1 MFWII
6 LNSRTIENHPKL
18 MAICKMTSQLLAL
31 ILSLMT
37 VSTTALAY
45 PSKPVRFI
53 VPNVPG
59 GSGDVV
65 ARALSEKLQQKLNQS
80 FIVDNRSGAGT
91 IIGTQIAAKAPADGY
106 TIILSALPHVIN
118 PHLQKSVGYHPI
130 NDFSPITLVGY
141 TPMYLFASL
150 DSKVIT
156 VNNLISLAK
165 ASPGKLAVGSG
176 GNGTAT
182 HLATELLKVR
192 AGVSIIHT
200 PYKGTGP
207 ALLDLA
213 GGHIPFVFSSLA
225 AATPLVKAGKITA
238 VAVANDRRGQ
248 ASPET
253 PTFAEAGLSNLVVVH
268 WLGVL
273 APAGVSS
280 KIVNLLNAEIVD
292 AIKSPDI
299 RDRFGR
305 LDIEPSPNSPETFK
319 RFLIDESS
327 RWGEVLKK
335 ANLAVK

>member
-1 MFWII
+1 MHQI
-6 LNSRTIENHPKL
+6 LQNSLVI
-18 MAICKMTSQLLAL
+18 TSFL
-31 ILSLMT
+31 ILL
-37 VSTTALAY
+37 VAAPTTALAY
-45 PSKPVRFI
+45 PTKPIRFI

-59 GSGDVV
+59 GSGDVI
-65 ARALSEKLQQKLNQS
+65 ARALTEKLQLRLGQS
-80 FIVDNRSGAGT
+80 FIIDNRSGAGT
-91 IIGTQIAAKAPADGY
+91 IIGTQIAAQAPADGY

-150 DSKVIT
+150 ESRVTT
-156 VNNLISLAK
+156 VNNLITLAK

-192 AGVSIIHT
+192 AGVSMIHT

-225 AATPLVKAGKITA
+225 AAMPLVKAGKITA

-248 ASPET
+248 ASPEI
-253 PTFAEAGLSNLVVVH
+253 PTFSEAGLKNLVVVH

-273 APAGVSS
+273 APAGVNP
-280 KIVNLLNAEIVD
+280 KIVNLLNSEFVT
-292 AIKSPDI
+292 AINASDT
-299 RDRFGR
+299 RERFGR
-305 LDIEPSPNSPETFK
+305 LDIEPSTNSPESFK

-327 RWGEVLKK
+327 RWGDVLKK
-335 ANLAVK
+335 ANLTVN

>member
-1 MFWII
+1 
-6 LNSRTIENHPKL
+6 
-18 MAICKMTSQLLAL
+18 MASLLL
-31 ILSLMT
+31 FLMT

-45 PSKPVRFI
+45 PTKPVRFI

-59 GSGDVV
+59 GSGDVI
-65 ARALSEKLQQKLNQS
+65 ARALSEKLQQRLSQS
-80 FIVDNRSGAGT
+80 FIIDNRAGAGT

-150 DSKVIT
+150 ESKVTT
-156 VNNLISLAK
+156 VDNLISLAK
-165 ASPGKLAVGSG
+165 ASPGKFAVGSG

-182 HLATELLKVR
+182 HLATELLKAR
-192 AGVSIIHT
+192 AGVSMIHT

-248 ASPET
+248 ASPEI
-253 PTFAEAGLSNLVVVH
+253 PTFAEAGLKDLVVVH

-273 APAGVSS
+273 APAGVNP
-280 KIVNLLNAEIVD
+280 KIVNLLNSEFVS
-292 AIKSPDI
+292 AINAPDT
-299 RDRFGR
+299 RERFGR
-305 LDIEPSPNSPETFK
+305 LDIEPSTNSPENFK
-319 RFLIDESS
+319 RFLIDESL
-327 RWGEVLKK
+327 RWGDVLKK
-335 ANLAVK
+335 ANMTVN

>member
-1 MFWII
+1 MYMNMQNVFRII
-6 LNSRTIENHPKL
+6 NAPSLLVNRTVTCFL
-18 MAICKMTSQLLAL
+18 
-31 ILSLMT
+31 LSLVT
-37 VSTTALAY
+37 ASTTALAY
-45 PSKPVRFI
+45 PTKPVRFI

-59 GSGDVV
+59 GSGDVI
-65 ARALSEKLQQKLNQS
+65 ARTLSEKLQQRLKQN

-91 IIGTQIAAKAPADGY
+91 IIGTQIAAKAPPDGY

-118 PHLQKSVGYHPI
+118 PHLQKTVGYHPI

-150 DSKVIT
+150 GSKVTT
-156 VNNLISLAK
+156 VNNLINLAK
-165 ASPGKLAVGSG
+165 ASPGKIAIGSG

-182 HLATELLKVR
+182 HLATELLKLR
-192 AGVSIIHT
+192 SGASLIHT

-225 AATPLVKAGKITA
+225 AATPLVKSGKIIA
-238 VAVANDRRGQ
+238 VAVANDRRGR

-253 PTFAEAGLSNLVVVH
+253 PTFSESGLKDLVVVH

-273 APAGVSS
+273 APTGVSA
-280 KIVNLLNAEIVD
+280 KIVKLLNSEFVS
-292 AIKSPDI
+292 AINAPDTQE
-299 RDRFGR
+299 RFGR
-305 LDIEPSPNSPETFK
+305 LDIEPSPNSPEDFK
-319 RFLIDESS
+319 RFLIDESL

-335 ANLAVK
+335 AGLISD

>member
-1 MFWII
+1 M
-6 LNSRTIENHPKL
+6 SRKMPIAPTIEHL
-18 MAICKMTSQLLAL
+18 RCLSIIFSTCIFLFCFVAL
-31 ILSLMT
+31 PT
-37 VSTTALAY
+37 KALAY
-45 PSKPVRFI
+45 PIKPIRFI

-59 GSGDVV
+59 GSGDVI
-65 ARALSEKLQQKLNQS
+65 ARALSEKLQQQLNQI
-80 FIVDNRSGAGT
+80 FIIDNRSGAGT
-91 IIGTQIAAKAPADGY
+91 IIGTQIAAKSPPDGY

-150 DSKVIT
+150 ESKVFT

-192 AGVSIIHT
+192 AGVSLIHT

-213 GGHIPFVFSSLA
+213 GGHIPFVFASLA
-225 AATPLVKAGKITA
+225 AAAPLVKTGKITA
-238 VAVANDRRGQ
+238 IAVANDRRGQ
-248 ASPET
+248 ASPEI
-253 PTFAEAGLSNLVVVH
+253 PTFAEAGLKDLVVVH

-273 APAGVSS
+273 APAGVNP
-280 KIVNLLNAEIVD
+280 KIINLLNAEFVKSIN
-292 AIKSPDI
+292 SPDI
-299 RDRFGR
+299 RDRFAR
-305 LDIEPSPNSPETFK
+305 LDIEPSTNSPEAFK
-319 RFLIDESS
+319 RFLSSESLL
-327 RWGEVLKK
+327 WEDVLKK
-335 ANLAVK
+335 ANLTVN

>member
-1 MFWII
+1 MQWNMQNALRIDH
-6 LNSRTIENHPKL
+6 LPN
-18 MAICKMTSQLLAL
+18 LLAAWT
-31 ILSLMT
+31 ITSLLLFLVT

-45 PSKPVRFI
+45 PTKPIRFI

-59 GSGDVV
+59 GSGDVI
-65 ARALSEKLQQKLNQS
+65 ARALSEKLQQRLGQS
-80 FIVDNRSGAGT
+80 FIIDNRSGAGT

-150 DSKVIT
+150 ESKVTT
-156 VNNLISLAK
+156 VDNLISLAK

-182 HLATELLKVR
+182 HLATELLKLR
-192 AGVSIIHT
+192 AGDSMIHT
-200 PYKGTGP
+200 PYKSTGP

-225 AATPLVKAGKITA
+225 AASPLVKAGKITA

-248 ASPET
+248 ATPEIK
-253 PTFAEAGLSNLVVVH
+253 TFAEAGLKDLVVVH

-273 APAGVSS
+273 APAGVNA
-280 KIVNLLNAEIVD
+280 KIINLLNSEFVG
-292 AIKSPDI
+292 AINAPDI
-299 RDRFGR
+299 RERFGR
-305 LDIEPSPNSPETFK
+305 LDIEPSPNSPEEFK
-319 RFLIDESS
+319 RFLINESL
-327 RWGEVLKK
+327 RWGDVLKK
-335 ANLAVK
+335 ANLIVN

>member
-1 MFWII
+1 MHRNMQNALRIDH
-6 LNSRTIENHPKL
+6 LPKL
-18 MAICKMTSQLLAL
+18 QAAWTITSLLL
-31 ILSLMT
+31 FLVT
-37 VSTTALAY
+37 VSTTALGY
-45 PSKPVRFI
+45 PTKPIRFI

-59 GSGDVV
+59 GSGDVI
-65 ARALSEKLQQKLNQS
+65 ARALSEKLQQRFGQS
-80 FIVDNRSGAGT
+80 FIIDNRSGAGT

-118 PHLQKSVGYHPI
+118 PHLQQSVGYDPI
-130 NDFSPITLVGY
+130 KDFSPITLVGY

-150 DSKVIT
+150 GSKITT

-182 HLATELLKVR
+182 HLATELLKAR
-192 AGVSIIHT
+192 AGVSMIHT

-213 GGHIPFVFSSLA
+213 GGHLPFVFSSLA

-248 ASPET
+248 ASPEI
-253 PTFAEAGLSNLVVVH
+253 PTFAEAGLKDLVVVH

-273 APAGVSS
+273 APAGVNP
-280 KIVNLLNAEIVD
+280 KIVNLLNSEFVS
-292 AIKSPDI
+292 AINAPDI
-299 RDRFGR
+299 RERFGR
-305 LDIEPSPNSPETFK
+305 LDIEPSPTSPEKFK
-319 RFLIDESS
+319 RFLTDESL
-327 RWGEVLKK
+327 RWGDVLKK
-335 ANLAVK
+335 ANLIVN

>member
-1 MFWII
+1 MQ
-6 LNSRTIENHPKL
+6 LNMQNALRIDHLPKQPAAWTI
-18 MAICKMTSQLLAL
+18 TSLLL
-31 ILSLMT
+31 FLVT

-45 PSKPVRFI
+45 PTKPIRFI

-59 GSGDVV
+59 GSGDVI
-65 ARALSEKLQQKLNQS
+65 ARALSEKLQQRLGQS
-80 FIVDNRSGAGT
+80 FIIDNRSGAGT
-91 IIGTQIAAKAPADGY
+91 MIGTQIAAKAPADGY

-118 PHLQKSVGYHPI
+118 PHLHKTVGYHPI

-150 DSKVIT
+150 ESKVTT
-156 VNNLISLAK
+156 VDNLISLAK

-182 HLATELLKVR
+182 HLATELLKLR
-192 AGVSIIHT
+192 AGVSMIHT

-225 AATPLVKAGKITA
+225 AASPLVKAGKITA

-248 ASPET
+248 ATPEIN
-253 PTFAEAGLSNLVVVH
+253 TFAEAGLKDLVVVH

-273 APAGVSS
+273 APAGVNA
-280 KIVNLLNAEIVD
+280 KIINLLNSEFVS
-292 AIKSPDI
+292 AINAPDI
-299 RDRFGR
+299 RERFGR
-305 LDIEPSPNSPETFK
+305 LDVEPSPNSPEEFK
-319 RFLIDESS
+319 RFLINESL
-327 RWGEVLKK
+327 RWGDVLKK
-335 ANLAVK
+335 ANLTVK